1 MTMAILMPR
10 GGTLYNGLYGK
21 GPPERGAIF
30 RLQMKGYG
38 FHWLKYAK
46 LEGKWKICHFVA
58 QKGY

>member
-38 FHWLKYAK
+38 FH
-46 LEGKWKICHFVA
+46 
-58 QKGY
+58 